1 MIRFPDFE
9 RLGVSVAAI
18 SDRSDGDCRSSDA
31 GAAGREAFCA
41 RLGVGAEDLIL
52 ARQVHGV
59 AVARAV
65 DTDRGRGVIP
75 GFKAFPETDAI
86 VTDVPRLPLGVTV
99 ADCVPV
105 WLFDPVTQ
113 SGGLVHAG
121 RAGTFRNAVG
131 AALTALTNA
140 YGADPGNVHALIGP
154 SAGPNAYEVS
164 EEIAED
170 FAKAGYPVHGRL
182 LDLWETNALQL
193 ESAGVARSQIG
204 VSGICTMTD
213 GRFHSHRAHA
223 NGMRNLALLVL

>member
-1 MIRFPDFE
+1 MRSKCTASPSRVQPTPIEGEALFR
-9 RLGVSVAAI
+9 VS
-18 SDRSDGDCRSSDA
+18 R
-31 GAAGREAFCA
+31 
-41 RLGVGAEDLIL
+41 
-52 ARQVHGV
+52 
-59 AVARAV
+59 
-65 DTDRGRGVIP
+65 
-75 GFKAFPETDAI
+75 AFPETDVI
-86 VTDVPRLPLGVTV
+86 VTDVPGLPLGVTV

-131 AALTALTNA
+131 AALESINDA

-164 EEIAED
+164 EEIAKE
-170 FAKAGYPVHGRL
+170 FAKAGYPVQGRL
-182 LDLWETNALQL
+182 LDLWEANAMQL
-193 ESAGVARSQIG
+193 ERAGVPRSQID
-204 VSGICTMTD
+204 VCGICTITD